1 MRNWIF
7 VFGVLGCFFCSAL
20 PAESRGMGRFLGS
33 MVARGA
39 ASAAVHS
46 GTSSSSSASTSATK
60 TYSSDTLTVAQLA
73 QCLKGAANLDET
85 SERLEL
91 DRKAVQ
97 SSFSEVSQSKAALDQ
112 KESSLNQ
119 RSKAAVKAFNA
130 SVERHN
136 ALVTGAN
143 LKQTDFNA
151 AVDAHNIEVKSH
163 NNDCARKY
171 YDSDLADAKKLAG
184 ITIE

>member
-1 MRNWIF
+1 MKNLIF
-7 VFGVLGCFFCSAL
+7 AFGVLGCFFCSSL
-20 PAESRGMGRFLGS
+20 SAEARGMGRFLGS

-46 GTSSSSSASTSATK
+46 GTSSSSSAATK

-73 QCLKGAANLDET
+73 QCLKGAAKLDET
-85 SERLEL
+85 SERLEV

-97 SSFSEVSQSKAALDQ
+97 SSSAEVSQSKAALDQ
-112 KESSLNQ
+112 KESSLNLH
-119 RSKAAVKAFNA
+119 SKAAVKAFNA

-136 ALVTGAN
+136 ALVIAAN

-151 AVDAHNIEVKSH
+151 AVEAHNFEVKSH